1 MNNNS
6 FSNQLDALLA
16 QSSAAED
23 DVHGALAVAD
33 VADKEVDRN
42 VEAIRTN
49 TPAVVDTPD
58 ADGIKP
64 SQYVAANEAQA
75 ALDDVNR
82 LTAEAAELVFDMPPL
97 SYMKSGQHHK
107 LVFQGVCSNCAHCGM
122 PLTDSVSI
130 ERGLGPICSAKGYLE
145 EPTNPDE
152 MQAMIDLAEYPALVE
167 FLVKKYKPLGVRGL
181 MNGLTKIC
189 SLNRRSPVHSACTD
203 AIDSLGYVKLASLL
217 RESIAVIELKHHDA
231 STFHLWVKKS
241 EWHPAWSYDLRRIP
255 GAYFSKQQKGWMVPK
270 QEKPALWALMLKHYE
285 GLCAIL
291 HEPDAAGTGTIKRTI
306 KIRKVVKKAV
316 ATA

>member
-1 MNNNS
+1 MTGNS

-16 QSSAAED
+16 QSSAAEEE
-23 DVHGALAVAD
+23 VHGALAVAD
-33 VADKEVDRN
+33 MSDKEVDRN
-42 VEAIRTN
+42 VAAIAPS
-49 TPAVVDTPD
+49 TPATADAPD
-58 ADGIKP
+58 ADGIRP
-64 SQYVAANEAQA
+64 STYESVNEATAQ
-75 ALDDVNR
+75 LEDVN
-82 LTAEAAELVFDMPPL
+82 AMAVEAAELQFDMPPMEYL
-97 SYMKSGQHHK
+97 KSGQRHK

-203 AIDSLGYVKLASLL
+203 AIDSLGYTKLASLL
-217 RESIAVIELKHHDA
+217 RESIAVIELKHQ
-231 STFHLWVKKS
+231 SPTVFHLWVKKS
-241 EWHPAWSYDLRRIP
+241 EWHPAWSYDLRRIA
-255 GAYFSKQQKGWMVPK
+255 GAYFSRQEKGWMIPK
-270 QEKPALWALMLKHYE
+270 AEKPALWALMLRHYE
-285 GLCAIL
+285 GLCAIV
-291 HEPDAAGTGTIKRTI
+291 HEQDAAGVTTKRTI

-316 ATA
+316 TA